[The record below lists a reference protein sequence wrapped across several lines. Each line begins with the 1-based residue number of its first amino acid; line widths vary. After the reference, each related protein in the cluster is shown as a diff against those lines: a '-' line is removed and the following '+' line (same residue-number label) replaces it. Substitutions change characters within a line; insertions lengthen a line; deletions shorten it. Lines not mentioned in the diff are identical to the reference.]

1 MPLGYLKPY
10 GGDGLPSGE
19 MINPGAV
26 KGLEA

>member
-10 GGDGLPSGE
+10 SGDGRLSGE
-19 MINPGAV
+19 MIKPGAV